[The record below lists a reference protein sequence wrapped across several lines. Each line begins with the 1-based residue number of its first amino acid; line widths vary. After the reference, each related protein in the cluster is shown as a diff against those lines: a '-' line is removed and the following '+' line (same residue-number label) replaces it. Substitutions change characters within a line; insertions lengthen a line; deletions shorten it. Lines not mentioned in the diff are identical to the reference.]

1 MKISLQFIKY
11 STEKTLFSPGIF
23 WRMVKR
29 AIAQVRVL
37 RKCTELTAM
46 RSQPMFQNH
55 KYKTDFFLEV
65 LSKYTHNK
73 V

>member
-1 MKISLQFIKY
+1 MLLNTP
-11 STEKTLFSPGIF
+11 TEKTLFSSGIF

-37 RKCTELTAM
+37 CNRTGVTTM

-55 KYKTDFFLEV
+55 KYKTDFF
-65 LSKYTHNK
+65 SGGFK
-73 V
+73 